1 MHAGVAKAWH
11 LHATHYDWWYVVT
24 GRLLVALYDLREEA
38 PTYGQLDELI
48 LGDEPAVLCIP
59 IMVAHGCKALTEVH
73 MYLGHY
79 PEALSTGK
87 KSIRYFFKNIHRG
100 RC

>member
-1 MHAGVAKAWH
+1 M
-11 LHATHYDWWYVVT
+11 VT
-24 GRLLVALYDLREEA
+24 GRLKVALYDLREES

-73 MYLGHY
+73 MMYITSREYDGSDELRLAHDDPGIDY
-79 PEALSTGK
+79 DWT
-87 KSIRYFFKNIHRG
+87 RG
-100 RC
+100 VEIT